1 MCHVGEK
8 AVETTVVLRQ
18 IEERRKHETDEPA
31 GRGWYQSAMR
41 ASIAKHSEFVDE
53 GRWLRW
59 TERLHKQSVS
69 EASWIPLPQPLHNP
83 DAKQER
89 RMRLVSK

>member
-8 AVETTVVLRQ
+8 AVETTVVVVTTVVLRQ

-53 GRWLRW
+53 GCW
-59 TERLHKQSVS
+59 S
-69 EASWIPLPQPLHNP
+69 
-83 DAKQER
+83 
-89 RMRLVSK
+89 